1 MIDAKTDSHVE
12 PERLS
17 AWIDDDL
24 PAAEAEEVARHLQGC
39 AACRGIVE
47 DLRAITAAAR
57 ELDPPEAGDGWG
69 AIARRVERPHRR
81 RFRLLAV
88 AAALALGLGALLF
101 TRFASP
107 PPQRG
112 SDPVVHRAHVE
123 LGRLHRQQQRTIDA
137 LMTLAKRDRRSWDPT
152 LRRTFTNNLGLVDAA
167 IAECR
172 RALERRPDD
181 VALKASLMAAYQRK
195 VDLLELFTQSG
206 EDR

>member
-1 MIDAKTDSHVE
+1 MIDAKTDSHIE

-24 PAAEAEEVARHLQGC
+24 PAGEAEEVARHLEGC
-39 AACRGIVE
+39 AACRGIAE
-47 DLRAITAAAR
+47 DLRAITTAAV
-57 ELDPPEAGDGWG
+57 ELDPPEVSDGWG
-69 AIARRVERPHRR
+69 AIAQRIERPRTRR

-88 AAALALGLGALLF
+88 AAALVLTLGALLF
-101 TRFASP
+101 SQFTP
-107 PPQRG
+107 PKK
-112 SDPVVHRAHVE
+112 DPVLHRAHLE
-123 LGRLHRQQQRTIDA
+123 LGRLQQQQQRTIDA
-137 LMTLAKRDRRSWDPT
+137 LMTLVKRGRQSWDPT

-172 RALERRPDD
+172 RALDKRPDD

-206 EDR
+206 DGR